1 MMNAVGV
8 TVLIVDHGSHIVDQR
23 RDDHGPP

>member
-1 MMNAVGV
+1 VMNAVGV
-8 TVLIVDHGSHIVDQR
+8 TVLIVDHGSLIVDQR